1 MSGNMSGTHMMG
13 NIWKKTNIIVEISEI
28 NMRGNTWKTK
38 TKIFIFS
45 YLSVSY

>member
-38 TKIFIFS
+38 TKICIFS